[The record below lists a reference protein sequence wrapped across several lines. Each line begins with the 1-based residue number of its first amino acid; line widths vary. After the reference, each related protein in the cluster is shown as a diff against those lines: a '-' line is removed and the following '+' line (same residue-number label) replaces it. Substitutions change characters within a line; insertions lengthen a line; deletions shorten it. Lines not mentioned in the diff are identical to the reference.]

1 MINNLIILGHGILIG
16 FVICFMF
23 EVINDIRNEG
33 KDE

>member
-16 FVICFMF
+16 FVICLMF
-23 EVINDIRNEG
+23 TVINDIRNEG